1 MTKLNIKIHIL
12 QRFTNYWVKRKND
25 QKISKK
31 EMDIAKSA
39 QLVYENILFNLLNK
53 LYDKYKIKNLTLSG
67 GCAMNSVANGKILK
81 NTPFENYIFLQI
93 FARCGWLS
101 RISFSFVK

>member
-1 MTKLNIKIHIL
+1 MKIYDL
-12 QRFTNYWVKRKND
+12 LGKEEDN

-31 EMDIAKSA
+31 DMDIAKSA

-81 NTPFENYIFLQI
+81 NTPFEKLYISPNPGY
-93 FARCGWLS
+93 GWIS
-101 RISFSFVK
+101 MNSFSFIK